1 MKKLYNL
8 TLTIALFFA
17 SFCYGQTVF
26 INEIHYDD
34 ASSDSGEGVEIAGPA
49 GTDLAGYTITA
60 YNGNNGASYDTEDLV
75 GTIPDLNQTGYGTI
89 FFPISGLQ
97 NGAPDGLALDNAG
110 TLIQFLSYEGSPFTA
125 SGGPADGIT
134 STDIGVAETSS
145 TPDGHSLQLK
155 GTGTTYENFT
165 WDGPK
170 ANTYDAINT
179 DQIFQAIV
187 DPTLTVSVN
196 SITGLGYVLGNSS
209 IVTESFSIS
218 GLNLTENITISVPQG
233 FEASLDNTTFSS
245 DNIILTITDGSISST
260 LIYIKLSQGLTADT
274 YNDSLSIS
282 STGLSS
288 NVSVSGKVFQD
299 PFVANLP
306 QDLFISE
313 YAEGSSNNKY
323 LEIYN
328 PTTANVDLAN
338 YAIASVGNDPTI
350 IDRHEYFETFS
361 DGASISLAPGATYVW
376 ANSSASSQ
384 EITDAVAAS
393 GETGAV
399 YFSGDDGYALVKGS
413 EDSYVVLDIIGDFK
427 GDPGAGWTVAGISE
441 ATNAKTL
448 VRRDYITKGN
458 NDWSS
463 SVGTNATDS
472 EWVVLDQNDFRF
484 VGSHP
489 HTDAVLS
496 TFSFEN
502 QLIEVYPNPVDTKLN
517 FSGLTT
523 PVQATVFDMLGKRQL
538 QSEVINTLDVSQLK
552 SGLYMIEIKNENS
565 AKVFNILKK

>member
-1 MKKLYNL
+1 
-8 TLTIALFFA
+8 
-17 SFCYGQTVF
+17 
-26 INEIHYDD
+26 
-34 ASSDSGEGVEIAGPA
+34 
-49 GTDLAGYTITA
+49 
-60 YNGNNGASYDTEDLV
+60 
-75 GTIPDLNQTGYGTI
+75 
-89 FFPISGLQ
+89 
-97 NGAPDGLALDNAG
+97 
-110 TLIQFLSYEGSPFTA
+110 
-125 SGGPADGIT
+125 
-134 STDIGVAETSS
+134 
-145 TPDGHSLQLK
+145 
-155 GTGTTYENFT
+155 
-165 WDGPK
+165 
-170 ANTYDAINT
+170 
-179 DQIFQAIV
+179 
-187 DPTLTVSVN
+187 
-196 SITGLGYVLGNSS
+196 
-209 IVTESFSIS
+209 
-218 GLNLTENITISVPQG
+218 LTENITISVPQG

-245 DNIILTITDGSISST
+245 DNIILTITDGSISTT

-282 STGLSS
+282 SSGLSS
-288 NVSVSGKVFQD
+288 NVSVSGQVFQD

-496 TFSFEN
+496 IISFEN

-523 PVQATVFDMLGKRQL
+523 PVQATVFDMLGKRQF

-552 SGLYMIEIKNENS
+552 SGLYMVEIKNENS

>member
-1 MKKLYNL
+1 MNKLYNL
-8 TLTIALFFA
+8 TLALFLTG
-17 SFCYGQTVF
+17 FCYGQTVF

-34 ASSDSGEGVEIAGPA
+34 AGSDSDEGVEIAGPS
-49 GTDLAGYTITA
+49 GTDLTNYTITA
-60 YNGNNGASYDTEDLV
+60 YNGGDNKSYKTLSLTGV
-75 GTIPDLNQTGYGTI
+75 IPDLGSSGYGTI

-97 NGAPDGLALDNAG
+97 NGAPDGLALDNGG

-134 STDIGVAETSS
+134 STDIGMAETSS

-179 DQIFQAIV
+179 DQIFQALV
-187 DPTLTVSVN
+187 DPTITISTTE
-196 SITGLGYVLGNSS
+196 ITGLGYVSGNSS
-209 IVTESFSIS
+209 IVVESFTVS
-218 GLNLTENITISVPQG
+218 GQNLNENIIISMPDF
-233 FEASLDNTTFSS
+233 FESSLDNITFSG
-245 DNIILTITDGSISST
+245 NA
-260 LIYIKLSQGLTADT
+260 KV
-274 YNDSLSIS
+274 LSIS
-282 STGLSS
+282 EGSVSATTIYVKLSS
-288 NVSVSGKVFQD
+288 DLPVETYIEPLYVTSADLNSSVSLSGQVYHD

-328 PTTANVDLAN
+328 PTTTTVDLAD
-338 YAIASVGNDPTI
+338 YAIASVSNDPSI
-350 IDRHEYFETFS
+350 IDLHEYFVTFS

-376 ANSSASSQ
+376 ANSGASSQ

-427 GDPGAGWTVAGISE
+427 GDPGTGWTVAGISE

-463 SVGTNATDS
+463 SAGTNATDS

-496 TFSFEN
+496 IFSFEN
-502 QLIEVYPNPVDTKLN
+502 QLIEVYPNPVQTKLN
-517 FSGLTT
+517 FLGLTS
-523 PVQATVFDMLGKRQL
+523 PVQATVFDLLGKRQL
-538 QSEVINTLDVSQLK
+538 QSKVTKTLDVSQLK

>member
-8 TLTIALFFA
+8 SLTLTLFFT

-26 INEIHYDD
+26 INEFHYDD

-60 YNGNNGASYDTEDLV
+60 YNGSGGVVSDTENLQ
-75 GTIPDLNQTGYGTI
+75 GIIPDLNQTGYGTI
-89 FFPISGLQ
+89 FFPMAGLQ
-97 NGAPDGLALDNAG
+97 NSKEGLALSNAEG
-110 TLIQFLSYEGSPFTA
+110 LIQFISYEGTLTA
-125 SGGPADGIT
+125 TAGPAEGTT
-134 STDIGVAETSS
+134 SVDIGVSETSS
-145 TPDGHSLQLK
+145 TLDGHSLQLK

-196 SITGLGYVLGNSS
+196 SITDLGYVLGNSS
-209 IVTESFSIS
+209 ILTESFSIS

-245 DNIILTITDGSISST
+245 DNIILTITDGSVSTT

-274 YNDSLSIS
+274 YNDSISIS

-288 NVSVSGKVFQD
+288 SVAVSGQVFQD

-463 SVGTNATDS
+463 SAGTNATDS

-496 TFSFEN
+496 IISFEN
-502 QLIEVYPNPVDTKLN
+502 QLIEIYPNPVDTKLN

-523 PVQATVFDMLGKRQL
+523 PVQATLFDMLGKRQL
-538 QSEVINTLDVSQLK
+538 QSEVINSLDVSSLK
-552 SGLYMIEIKNENS
+552 PGLYMVEIKNENS

>member
-1 MKKLYNL
+1 MNKLYNL
-8 TLTIALFFA
+8 TLALFLTG
-17 SFCYGQTVF
+17 FCYGQTVF

-34 ASSDSGEGVEIAGPA
+34 ASSDSGEGVEIAGPS
-49 GTDLAGYTITA
+49 GTDLTNYTITA
-60 YNGNNGASYDTEDLV
+60 YNGGNNESYITLSLTGV
-75 GTIPDLNQTGYGTI
+75 IPDLGSSGYGTI

-125 SGGPADGIT
+125 SGGPANGIT

-179 DQIFQAIV
+179 DQIFQALV
-187 DPTLTVSVN
+187 DPTITISAT
-196 SITGLGYVLGNSS
+196 SISGLGYVSGNSS
-209 IVTESFSIS
+209 IVSESFSVS
-218 GLNLTENITISVPQG
+218 GLNLNEGITISVPQG
-233 FEASLDNTTFSS
+233 FEASEDDTTFSNADIVLPAS
-245 DNIILTITDGSISST
+245 NGSIST
-260 LIYIKLSQGLTADT
+260 TEIYVKLSPGQQEGD
-274 YNDSLSIS
+274 YSGSLNIN
-282 STGLSS
+282 STGLSES
-288 NVSVSGKVFQD
+288 LAISGQVYPDSFVS
-299 PFVANLP
+299 NLP

-376 ANSSASSQ
+376 ANSQASSQ

-399 YFSGDDGYALVKGS
+399 YFSGNDGYALVKGS

-463 SVGTNATDS
+463 SAGTNATDS
-472 EWVVLDQNDFRF
+472 EWVVLDKNDFRF

-496 TFSFEN
+496 IFSFEN
-502 QLIEVYPNPVDTKLN
+502 QLIEVYPNPVQTKLN
-517 FSGLTT
+517 FLGLTS
-523 PVQATVFDMLGKRQL
+523 PVQATVFDLLGKRQL
-538 QSEVINTLDVSQLK
+538 QSKVTKTLDVSQLK

>member
-8 TLTIALFFA
+8 TLTLTLFFT
-17 SFCYGQTVF
+17 SFCVSQTVF

-34 ASSDSGEGVEIAGPA
+34 AGADSGEGVEIAGPS
-49 GTDLAGYTITA
+49 GTDLTNYTITA
-60 YNGNNGASYDTEDLV
+60 YNGGNNESYKTLSLTGV
-75 GTIPDLNQTGYGTI
+75 IPDLGSSGYGTI

-134 STDIGVAETSS
+134 STDVGVAETGS

-179 DQIFQAIV
+179 DQIFQALV
-187 DPTLTVSVN
+187 DPTITISVTSISGLAYVS
-196 SITGLGYVLGNSS
+196 GNSS
-209 IVTESFSIS
+209 IVSESFSVS
-218 GLNLTENITISVPQG
+218 GLNLNEGITISVPQG
-233 FEASLDNTTFSS
+233 FEASEDDTTFSNADIVLPAS
-245 DNIILTITDGSISST
+245 NGSVST
-260 LIYIKLSQGLTADT
+260 TQIYVKLSSGQQEGD
-274 YNDSLSIS
+274 YSGSLNIN
-282 STGLSS
+282 STGLSE
-288 NVSVSGKVFQD
+288 SVSISGQVYPD
-299 PFVANLP
+299 SFVGNLP

-323 LEIYN
+323 IEIYN
-328 PTTANVDLAN
+328 PTDQTIDLSS
-338 YAIASVGNDPTI
+338 YAIASVSNDPTI
-350 IDRHEYFETFS
+350 IGWHESFNTFS
-361 DGASISLAPGATYVW
+361 DNATISSGETYVW
-376 ANSSASSQ
+376 ANSGSNAT
-384 EITDAVAAS
+384 ILAVATAPT
-393 GETGAV
+393 GETGTA
-399 YFSGDDGYALVKGS
+399 YFNGDDAYALVKGT
-413 EDSYVVLDIIGDFK
+413 ETSYVVLDIIGDFN
-427 GDPGAGWTVAGISE
+427 GDPGKGWTVAGIID
-441 ATNAKTL
+441 ATADNTL

-463 SVGTNATDS
+463 SVGTDESDS
-472 EWVVLDQNDFRF
+472 EWVVLDKDDFSF

-489 HTDAVLS
+489 HTDATLS
-496 TFSFEN
+496 IFGFEN
-502 QLIEVYPNPVDTKLN
+502 QRVKVYPNPVEVLLN
-517 FSGLTT
+517 FSGLTS

-538 QSEVINTLDVSQLK
+538 QSEVINSLDVSSLK
-552 SGLYMIEIKNENS
+552 PGLYMVEIKNENS